1 MATLLIDHGNTN
13 VKFALLE
20 NGQIK
25 SCPRQGVEHLV
36 DALALSDGDV
46 WMSSVGDTVLRE
58 RIAGQCV
65 GMARTCHRI
74 NIQQHTDKL
83 TTSYDIQ
90 SMGVDRWL
98 VLLGCHERNLYPCVV
113 VDSGTATTIDLMNAQ
128 GEHEGGY
135 ILPGLSLAQSAL
147 TTNTCI
153 PEQPELAQQV
163 KIPMSTA
170 ETMNFSMPAATA
182 ALAEQ
187 CALSLANNATIIL
200 TGGGATALSAHM
212 SSPVIQAEYLVFE
225 GLAALANK

>member
-20 NGQIK
+20 NGQVK

-74 NIQQHTDKL
+74 NIEQHTDKL
-83 TTSYDIQ
+83 TTRYDIQ
-90 SMGVDRWL
+90 SMGIDRWL
-98 VLLGCHERNLYPCVV
+98 VLLGCYERSLYPCVV

-187 CALSLANNATIIL
+187 CASSLANNATIIL

>member
-20 NGQIK
+20 NGQVK

-74 NIQQHTDKL
+74 NIEQHTDKL
-83 TTSYDIQ
+83 TTRYDIQ

-98 VLLGCHERNLYPCVV
+98 VLLGCYERNLYPCVV

-170 ETMNFSMPAATA
+170 ETMNFSMPAATV

-200 TGGGATALSAHM
+200 TGGGAAALSAHM

>member
-20 NGQIK
+20 NGQVK

-74 NIQQHTDKL
+74 NIEQHTDKL
-83 TTSYDIQ
+83 TTRYDIQ

-98 VLLGCHERNLYPCVV
+98 VLLGCYERNLYPCVV

-135 ILPGLSLAQSAL
+135 ILPGLSLAQSSL

-153 PEQPELAQQV
+153 PEQPEIAQQV

-187 CALSLANNATIIL
+187 CASSLANNATIIL

>member
-20 NGQIK
+20 NGQVK

-74 NIQQHTDKL
+74 NIEQHTDKL
-83 TTSYDIQ
+83 TTRYDIQ

-98 VLLGCHERNLYPCVV
+98 VLLGCYERNLYPCVV

-163 KIPMSTA
+163 KMPTSTA

-187 CALSLANNATIIL
+187 CASSLANNATIIL

>member
-20 NGQIK
+20 NGQVK

-74 NIQQHTDKL
+74 NIEQHTDKL
-83 TTSYDIQ
+83 TTRYNIQ

-98 VLLGCHERNLYPCVV
+98 VLLGCYERNLYPCVV

-187 CALSLANNATIIL
+187 CASSLANNATIIL

-212 SSPVIQAEYLVFE
+212 SSPIIQAEYLIFE

>member
-20 NGQIK
+20 NGQVK
-25 SCPRQGVEHLV
+25 SCPSQGVDHLV
-36 DALALSDGDV
+36 DALALSEGDV
-46 WMSSVGDTVLRE
+46 WLSSVGDAALRE

-74 NIQQHTDKL
+74 KIEQHADKVI
-83 TTSYDIQ
+83 TRYDIQ

-98 VLLGCHERNLYPCVV
+98 VLLGCHERKLYPCVV
-113 VDSGTATTIDLMNAQ
+113 VDSGTATTIDLMNTQ

-135 ILPGLSLAQSAL
+135 ILPGLSLAKSAL

-153 PEQPELAQQV
+153 PEQPELAQHV
-163 KIPMSTA
+163 KIPTSTA

-187 CALSLANNATIIL
+187 CASSLANNATIIL
-200 TGGGATALSAHM
+200 TGGGAAALSAHL
-212 SSPVIQAEYLVFE
+212 SSPMIQEDQLVFE

>member
-20 NGQIK
+20 NGQVK

>member
-20 NGQIK
+20 NGQVK

-74 NIQQHTDKL
+74 NIEQHTDKL
-83 TTSYDIQ
+83 TTRYDIQ

-98 VLLGCHERNLYPCVV
+98 VLLGCYERNLYPCVV

-170 ETMNFSMPAATA
+170 ETMNFSMPAATV

>member
-20 NGQIK
+20 NGQVK

-74 NIQQHTDKL
+74 NIEQHTDKL
-83 TTSYDIQ
+83 TTRYDIQ

-98 VLLGCHERNLYPCVV
+98 VLLGCYERNLYPCVV

-153 PEQPELAQQV
+153 LEQPELAQQV

-170 ETMNFSMPAATA
+170 ETMNFSMPAATV

-200 TGGGATALSAHM
+200 TGGGAAALSAHM

>member
-20 NGQIK
+20 NGQVK
-25 SCPRQGVEHLV
+25 SCPRQGVDHLV
-36 DALALSDGDV
+36 DALALSEGDV
-46 WMSSVGDTVLRE
+46 WLSSVGDAALRE
-58 RIAGQCV
+58 RIAGRCV

-74 NIQQHTDKL
+74 KIEQHAKKL
-83 TTSYDIQ
+83 VTQYDTQ

-98 VLLGCHERNLYPCVV
+98 VLFGCYQRQLFPCVV
-113 VDSGTATTIDLMNAQ
+113 VDSGTATTIDLMNAL

-135 ILPGLSLAQSAL
+135 ILPGLTLANSAL

-153 PEQPELAQQV
+153 PEQPELPQHA
-163 KIPMSTA
+163 KIPTSTA

-187 CALSLANNATIIL
+187 CASHLANDATIIL
-200 TGGGATALSAHM
+200 TGGGAAALSAHI
-212 SSPVIQAEYLVFE
+212 SSPVMQEEQLVFE
-225 GLAALANK
+225 GLAALASE

>member
-20 NGQIK
+20 NGQVK

-36 DALALSDGDV
+36 DALALSEGDV

-74 NIQQHTDKL
+74 NIEQHTDKL
-83 TTSYDIQ
+83 TTRYDIQ

-98 VLLGCHERNLYPCVV
+98 VLLGCYERNLYPCVV

-163 KIPMSTA
+163 KMPTSTA

-187 CALSLANNATIIL
+187 CASSLAHNATIIL

>member
-20 NGQIK
+20 NGQVK

-163 KIPMSTA
+163 KMPTSTA

-187 CALSLANNATIIL
+187 CASSLANNATIIL

>member
-1 MATLLIDHGNTN
+1 
-13 VKFALLE
+13 
-20 NGQIK
+20 
-25 SCPRQGVEHLV
+25 
-36 DALALSDGDV
+36 
-46 WMSSVGDTVLRE
+46 MSSVGDTVLRE

-74 NIQQHTDKL
+74 NIEQHTDKL
-83 TTSYDIQ
+83 TTRYDIQ

-98 VLLGCHERNLYPCVV
+98 VLLGCYERNLYPCVV

-187 CALSLANNATIIL
+187 CASSLANNATIIL

>member
-20 NGQIK
+20 NGQVK

-46 WMSSVGDTVLRE
+46 WMSSVGDTELRE

-65 GMARTCHRI
+65 GMARICHRI

-83 TTSYDIQ
+83 TTRYDIQ

-98 VLLGCHERNLYPCVV
+98 VLLGCYERNLYPCVV

-187 CALSLANNATIIL
+187 CASSLANNATIIL

>member
-20 NGQIK
+20 NGQVK

-74 NIQQHTDKL
+74 NIEQHTDKL
-83 TTSYDIQ
+83 TTRYDIQ

-98 VLLGCHERNLYPCVV
+98 VLLGCYERNLYPCVV

>member
-20 NGQIK
+20 NGQVK

-74 NIQQHTDKL
+74 NIEQHTDKL
-83 TTSYDIQ
+83 TTRYNIQ

-98 VLLGCHERNLYPCVV
+98 VLLGCYERSLYPCVV

-187 CALSLANNATIIL
+187 CASSLANNATIIL
-200 TGGGATALSAHM
+200 TGGGATALSAHI

>member
-20 NGQIK
+20 NGQVK

-74 NIQQHTDKL
+74 NIEQHTDKL
-83 TTSYDIQ
+83 TTRYDIQ

-98 VLLGCHERNLYPCVV
+98 VLLGCYERNLYPFVV

-128 GEHEGGY
+128 GKHEGGY
-135 ILPGLSLAQSAL
+135 ILPGLSLAKSAL

-187 CALSLANNATIIL
+187 CASSLANNATIIL
-200 TGGGATALSAHM
+200 TGGGATALSAHI

>member
-20 NGQIK
+20 NGQVK

-74 NIQQHTDKL
+74 NIEQHTDKL
-83 TTSYDIQ
+83 TTRYDIQ
-90 SMGVDRWL
+90 SMGIDRWL
-98 VLLGCHERNLYPCVV
+98 VLLGCYERNLYPCVV

-187 CALSLANNATIIL
+187 CASSLANNATIIL

>member
-20 NGQIK
+20 NGQVK

-90 SMGVDRWL
+90 LMGVDRWL
-98 VLLGCHERNLYPCVV
+98 VLLGCYERNLYPCVV

-163 KIPMSTA
+163 KMPTSTA

-187 CALSLANNATIIL
+187 CASSLAHNATIIL

>member
-20 NGQIK
+20 NGQVK

-74 NIQQHTDKL
+74 NIEQHTDKL
-83 TTSYDIQ
+83 TTRYDIQ
-90 SMGVDRWL
+90 SMGIDRWL
-98 VLLGCHERNLYPCVV
+98 VLLGCYERNLYPCVV

-200 TGGGATALSAHM
+200 TGGGATALSTHM

>member
-20 NGQIK
+20 NGQVK

-74 NIQQHTDKL
+74 NIEQHTDKL
-83 TTSYDIQ
+83 TTRYNIQ
-90 SMGVDRWL
+90 SMGIDRWL
-98 VLLGCHERNLYPCVV
+98 VLLGCYERNLYPCVV

-187 CALSLANNATIIL
+187 CASSLANNATIIL

>member
-20 NGQIK
+20 NGQVK

-74 NIQQHTDKL
+74 NIEQHTDKL
-83 TTSYDIQ
+83 TTRYNIQ
-90 SMGVDRWL
+90 SMGIDRWL
-98 VLLGCHERNLYPCVV
+98 VLLGCYERNLYPCVV

>member
-20 NGQIK
+20 NGQVK

-74 NIQQHTDKL
+74 NIEQHTDKL
-83 TTSYDIQ
+83 TTRYDIQ

-98 VLLGCHERNLYPCVV
+98 VLLGCYERNLYPCVV

-153 PEQPELAQQV
+153 LEQPELAQQV

-170 ETMNFSMPAATA
+170 ETMNFSMPAATV

>member
-20 NGQIK
+20 NGQVK

-36 DALALSDGDV
+36 DALALSEGDV

-74 NIQQHTDKL
+74 NIEQHTDKL
-83 TTSYDIQ
+83 TTRYDIQ

-98 VLLGCHERNLYPCVV
+98 VLLGCYERNLYPCVV

-163 KIPMSTA
+163 KMPTSTA

>member
-20 NGQIK
+20 NGQVK

-74 NIQQHTDKL
+74 NIEQHTDKL

-98 VLLGCHERNLYPCVV
+98 VLLGCYERNLYPCVV

>member
-20 NGQIK
+20 NGQVK

-74 NIQQHTDKL
+74 NIEHHTDKL
-83 TTSYDIQ
+83 TTRYDIQ

-98 VLLGCHERNLYPCVV
+98 VLLGCYERKLYPCVV

>member
-20 NGQIK
+20 NGQVK

-74 NIQQHTDKL
+74 NIEQHTDKL
-83 TTSYDIQ
+83 TTRYDIQ

-98 VLLGCHERNLYPCVV
+98 VLLGCYERNLYPCVV

-147 TTNTCI
+147 TTNTRI

-163 KIPMSTA
+163 KIPTSTA

>member
-20 NGQIK
+20 NGQVK

-74 NIQQHTDKL
+74 NIEQHTDKL
-83 TTSYDIQ
+83 TTRYNIQ

-98 VLLGCHERNLYPCVV
+98 VLLGCYERSLYPCVV

-187 CALSLANNATIIL
+187 CASSLANNATIIL

>member
-20 NGQIK
+20 NGQVK

-46 WMSSVGDTVLRE
+46 WMSSVGHTVLRE

-74 NIQQHTDKL
+74 NIEQHTDKL
-83 TTSYDIQ
+83 TTRYDIQ

-98 VLLGCHERNLYPCVV
+98 VLLGCYERNLYPCVV
-113 VDSGTATTIDLMNAQ
+113 VDSGTATTIDLMNVQ

-153 PEQPELAQQV
+153 LEQPELAQQV